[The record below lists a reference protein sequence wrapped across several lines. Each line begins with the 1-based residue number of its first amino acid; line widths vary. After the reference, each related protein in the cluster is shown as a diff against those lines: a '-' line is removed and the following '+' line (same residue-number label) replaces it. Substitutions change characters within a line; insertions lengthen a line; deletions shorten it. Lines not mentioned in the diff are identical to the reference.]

1 MAQPIQ
7 FYFDF
12 SSPYG
17 YLTAQV
23 IEDFG
28 TRHGREV
35 VWKPFLLGA
44 LFKVTGQKP
53 LLDMPVKGDYAR
65 RDLQRSARS
74 LGVPFVLP
82 DPFPFLSVA
91 AARAFYWRA
100 DQDPGAGKVLAKAL
114 YVAAFGA
121 GRDISSPEVL
131 LEVAETQGVDREELG
146 AALKEQAVKDRFRGE
161 VDAALEKGV
170 FGSPLLLVDGEA
182 FWGHD
187 KLPEVGRW
195 LESGG
200 W

>member
-1 MAQPIQ
+1 MSDPIE

-28 TRHGREV
+28 TRHGREI

-44 LFKVTGQKP
+44 LFQVTGQQP
-53 LLDMPVKGDYAR
+53 LLDIPVKGDYAR
-65 RDLQRSARS
+65 KDLERTARS

-82 DPFPFLSVA
+82 DSFPFLSVA
-91 AARAFYWRA
+91 AARAFYWRS
-100 DQDPGAGKVLAKAL
+100 DQDPAAGKALAKAFFD
-114 YVAAFGA
+114 AAFGE
-121 GRDISSPEVL
+121 GRDISNLDVL
-131 LEVAETQGVDREELG
+131 LDVAVGEGVDREELS
-146 AALKEQAVKDRFRGE
+146 AALKDQGVKDRLRRE
-161 VDAALEKGV
+161 VDRAIEKGV

>member
-1 MAQPIQ
+1 MAQPIE

-23 IEDFG
+23 IDDFG

-35 VWKPFLLGA
+35 AWKPFLLGA

-65 RDLQRSARS
+65 RDLQRTARS
-74 LGVPFVLP
+74 LGVPFALP
-82 DPFPFLSVA
+82 ESFPFLSVA
-91 AARAFYWRA
+91 AARAFYWRS
-100 DQDPGAGKVLAKAL
+100 DQDRAAGKALAKAF
-114 YVAAFGA
+114 YDAAFGE
-121 GRDISSPEVL
+121 GRDISSLDVL
-131 LEVAETQGVDREELG
+131 LEVAEAQGVGRDELG
-146 AALKEQAVKDRFRGE
+146 AALKDQTVKDRFRGE
-161 VDAALEKGV
+161 VDAAREKGV
-170 FGSPLLLVDGEA
+170 FGSPLLMVDGEA

>member
-1 MAQPIQ
+1 MTQPIE

-28 TRHGREV
+28 TRHGRDV

-65 RDLQRSARS
+65 RDLQRTARS
-74 LGVPFVLP
+74 LGVAFIVPES
-82 DPFPFLSVA
+82 FPFLSVS
-91 AARAFYWRA
+91 AARAFYWRS
-100 DQDPGAGKVLAKAL
+100 DQDSAAGKALAKAF
-114 YVAAFGA
+114 YDAAFGE
-121 GRDISSPEVL
+121 GRDISDLEVL
-131 LEVAETQGVDREELG
+131 LEVAAEQGVDKAELA
-146 AALKEQAVKDRFRGE
+146 AALKDQSVKDRFRGE

-170 FGSPLLLVDGEA
+170 FGSPLLMVEGEA